1 MSEGYK
7 SRENFCAVPKIWASN
22 ANKLYVGIAYA
33 DSR

>member
-7 SRENFCAVPKIWASN
+7 SSENFSAVPEIWASN
-22 ANKLYVGIAYA
+22 ANKLYIAIAYA